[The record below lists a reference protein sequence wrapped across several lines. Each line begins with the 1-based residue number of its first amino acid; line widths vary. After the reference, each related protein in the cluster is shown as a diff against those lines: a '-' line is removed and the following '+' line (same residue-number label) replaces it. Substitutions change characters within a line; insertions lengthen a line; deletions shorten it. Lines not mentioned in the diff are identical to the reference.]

1 MNILKRE
8 ACDILKIINNLNH
21 SNYRL
26 KWRPQIVLQFLFFF
40 FFFKKG
46 FFQHKQ
52 PLLKSCLTGN
62 GTESE

>member
-40 FFFKKG
+40 FFF
-46 FFQHKQ
+46 
-52 PLLKSCLTGN
+52 
-62 GTESE
+62 